1 MLNNVNEF
9 YKKKDLLQ
17 RLRSGCINK
26 NMCYVASEGDYVKVW
41 LLGDVKQSLSEDE
54 QRDIYLTIRDT
65 VKGKMSE
72 IQSNVFNKIWDE
84 MESSRKQ
91 AAKDLGVQLK
101 KGTK

>member
-1 MLNNVNEF
+1 MLNIVNEF

-17 RLRSGCINK
+17 RFRNNCLNR
-26 NMCYVASEGDYVKVW
+26 NMLYVVSEGDYVKVYFN
-41 LLGDVKQSLSEDE
+41 DDIKKNLSEEE
-54 QRDIYLTIRDT
+54 QRELYLTVRDT
-65 VKGKMSE
+65 IKSKMSE
-72 IQSNVFNKIWDE
+72 IQSNVSNKIWDE